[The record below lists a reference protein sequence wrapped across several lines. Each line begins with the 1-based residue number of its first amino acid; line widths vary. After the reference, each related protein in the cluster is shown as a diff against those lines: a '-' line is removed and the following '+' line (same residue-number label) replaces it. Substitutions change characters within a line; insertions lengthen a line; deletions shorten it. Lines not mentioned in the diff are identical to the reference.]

1 MRQAADR
8 LLTARTGSDNPDWSA
23 AASGAIIATR
33 NLLTNRPAVPE
44 PLSLAAVA
52 TVGAV
57 AGGALGSWLGRR
69 GVAPT
74 RQRLQQVEQELL
86 AQQGRA
92 AEAARTMRA
101 QINREVQQA
110 RAAWQAEQAA
120 ATAAQR
126 AEVDK
131 LTRHLS
137 DACDELDRLRAAAAR
152 APSPPDTGQGFAATM
167 PLGDL

>member
-1 MRQAADR
+1 M
-8 LLTARTGSDNPDWSA
+8 
-23 AASGAIIATR
+23 
-33 NLLTNRPAVPE
+33 PE
-44 PLSLAAVA
+44 LLSLAAVA

-69 GVAPT
+69 GAAPA

-86 AQQGRA
+86 AQQGRV
-92 AEAARTMRA
+92 AESARTMQA
-101 QINREVQQA
+101 QISREVQQA

-137 DACDELDRLRAAAAR
+137 DAYDELDRLRAAAAR